1 MLIRIILRSQRT
13 FVSFPAKVWYS
24 SAAYKTTENNAQ
36 FKELEYTRNVGII
49 AHIDAGK
56 TTTTER
62 FLYYSGLTGRLG
74 NVDSGDTVTDYLPQE
89 RERGITITS
98 AAITFGWRLSTEKVH
113 CPIHRINLI
122 DTPGHIDFTMEVEKS
137 LRVMDSAVIIL
148 DAVAG
153 VQAQTK
159 TGNHSY
165 KK

>member
-1 MLIRIILRSQRT
+1 MFRRLFSA
-13 FVSFPAKVWYS
+13 SS
-24 SAAYKTTENNAQ
+24 SASSSCASQLTASPALWRKT
-36 FKELEYTRNVGII
+36 LERTRNVGII

-62 FLYYSGLTGRLG
+62 FLYYSGLTGKLG
-74 NVDSGDTVTDYLPQE
+74 NVDNGDTVTDYLPQE

-98 AAITFGWRLSTEKVH
+98 AAITFGWKLSLEQSAASFY
-113 CPIHRINLI
+113 RINLI

-148 DAVAG
+148 DSVAG

-159 TGNHSY
+159 TGQ
-165 KK
+165 